1 MVAKI
6 AVVGIGSAEIAA
18 VGSERFEGNQ
28 GLGILRA
35 GERVEQDGVDPTEHG
50 GAGADSESER
60 EDGERGEAVA
70 LAEDAESV
78 GEILEEGAHLGGD
91 GAILVPGYVVE
102 IVGVG
107 EGGGVRL
114 WEWAGGSGDN

>member
-1 MVAKI
+1 MVAEI
-6 AVVGIGSAEIAA
+6 AIVGIGRAEISA

-35 GERVEQDGVDPTEHG
+35 GERMEQYGVDPTEHG

-60 EDGERGEAVA
+60 EDGEGGEAVA

-78 GEILEEGAHLGGD
+78 GQILEEGAHLGGG
-91 GAILVPGYVVE
+91 GAILRPGDVVE
-102 IVGVG
+102 SVGRGVG
-107 EGGGVRL
+107 
-114 WEWAGGSGDN
+114 